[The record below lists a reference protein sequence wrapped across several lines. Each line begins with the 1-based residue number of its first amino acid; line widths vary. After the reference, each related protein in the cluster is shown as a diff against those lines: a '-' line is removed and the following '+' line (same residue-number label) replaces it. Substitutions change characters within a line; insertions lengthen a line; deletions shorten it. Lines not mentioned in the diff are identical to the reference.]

1 MKNNFAK
8 LKILI
13 EQNVANA
20 APVIPYFGIKIKF
33 KITFNTAK
41 NINA

>member
-20 APVIPYFGIKIKF
+20 APVIPYFGIKIKYHYNF
-33 KITFNTAK
+33 S
-41 NINA
+41 